1 MYFSKLSVY
10 MRGEEC
16 RWVIKFLVDENDV
29 NVNLYVVD
37 IIFFLYILKVKCGL
51 EDVFWKCLR
60 KI

>member
-1 MYFSKLSVY
+1 

-16 RWVIKFLVDENDV
+16 RWVIKFLVNENDV